1 MQRRPLVVWAA
12 ARSRAAA
19 QRTVAAEKA
28 GGEAAQARR
37 RVRAAAPSPM
47 RRSVLR
53 RREAQCLGI
62 AHFLSTVIFYHDRRA
77 SKNASFRPLGAHPE
91 GKRPHGILGSFFLKE
106 VPPEAREKR

>member
-53 RREAQCLGI
+53 RREAQCLQCLGASPVHGNILFVPCLII
-62 AHFLSTVIFYHDRRA
+62 AGTAWYDV
-77 SKNASFRPLGAHPE
+77 FRPS
-91 GKRPHGILGSFFLKE
+91 R
-106 VPPEAREKR
+106 